1 MTDDEVGD
9 RLLEMRE
16 ATARRC
22 VEIAEELKKGESTP
36 SFGSVYESVMAGRI
50 VSAIKKEFGLED

>member
-22 VEIAEELKKGESTP
+22 VEIAQAYSEYDPPLSSPGVCFEI
-36 SFGSVYESVMAGRI
+36 RD
-50 VSAIKKEFGLED
+50 AIKKEFRLEE